1 MTLRNQWLRVSGTV
15 VLAVVV
21 IASLFSLQPEIAP
34 IDPPQTTHF
43 SAASIA
49 RGKTL
54 AALGDCSAC
63 HTRAGG
69 APNSGGLAMDTPFG
83 TIYTSNI
90 TPDVDNGIGRWSYP
104 AFLRAMRY
112 GIDRRGNYLYPAF
125 PYTAFTHTS
134 NEDLQDLYAFLMS
147 QPAVSDRVPE
157 TRLTFPFNIRQGM
170 AAWNWLFLHPGERA
184 PDPQHDA
191 VWNRGAYLAE
201 GLGHCSACH
210 SPRNLAAA
218 EKQGDAFL
226 SGGIAEGWVAP
237 ALNARSPAPVTWN
250 EAQFQHYFRYGFS
263 PEHGV
268 AAGPMGP
275 VIGAGLAHQSED
287 DLRALAHWLMSF
299 QAPAAGQAATLIA
312 DAEQRGFQ
320 QNSAG
325 ARQYA
330 GSCMACHSQ
339 QKGPHLSGVRPSL
352 VLNSNLYTDSPE
364 NLIRIVLDGI
374 DHPATQDLGTMPGF
388 RHQLSDRQIA
398 TLLNWMRTDL
408 AGQTPWNELEQKV
421 AEIRQQP
428 QGAE

>member
-1 MTLRNQWLRVSGTV
+1 MTRRNKWLGISGTV
-15 VLAVVV
+15 VLAAVV
-21 IASLFSLQPEIAP
+21 IAALFSLQPEITP
-34 IDPPQTTHF
+34 IDPPETIQF

-69 APNSGGLAMDTPFG
+69 EPNSGGLAMDTPFG

-90 TPDVDNGIGRWSYP
+90 TPDADNGIGRWSYP

-112 GIDRRGNYLYPAF
+112 GIDRRGHYLYPAF

-147 QPAVSDRVPE
+147 QPAVSYRVPE
-157 TRLTFPFNIRQGM
+157 TRLSFPFNIRQGM
-170 AAWNWLFLHPGERA
+170 AAWNWLFLHPGERT
-184 PDPQHDA
+184 PDPEHSA

-218 EKQGDAFL
+218 EKQGDAAL
-226 SGGIAEGWVAP
+226 SGGVAEGWVAP
-237 ALNARSPAPVTWN
+237 ALNARSPAPVVWD
-250 EAQFQHYFRYGFS
+250 ESQFQHYLRTGFS
-263 PEHGV
+263 PEHGI

-275 VIGAGLAHQSED
+275 VISAGLVHQSEED
-287 DLRALAHWLMSF
+287 IRALAHWLMSF
-299 QAPAAGQAATLIA
+299 KSPASGQAATLVA
-312 DAEQRGFQ
+312 LAARRGQRQ
-320 QNSAG
+320 DSAG

-330 GSCMACHSQ
+330 GSCMACHAQ
-339 QKGPHLSGVRPSL
+339 QKGPHLYGVRPQL

-364 NLIRIVLDGI
+364 NLIHIVLDGI
-374 DHPATQDLGTMPGF
+374 DHPATAGLGTMPGF
-388 RHQLSDRQIA
+388 RHQLSDQQIA
-398 TLLNWMRTDL
+398 TLLNWLRTDL
-408 AGQTPWNELEQKV
+408 AGQAPWKELERKV
-421 AEIRQQP
+421 AEIRQQHEE
-428 QGAE
+428 G